1 MKETIN
7 GMKKTIETLQQNQSI
22 IEAIKNIKVEI
33 ANEEQGNKQSYES
46 EIKRKMDEDLSDSDQ
61 EFHGFIDS
69 ETNSYHPNGSDID
82 PFEQSINEL
91 EMKQLLMERRL
102 TKMITPTIHI
112 PKKVF
117 HNFAPNLC

>member
-22 IEAIKNIKVEI
+22 IEAVRNIKVEI

-69 ETNSYHPNGSDID
+69 ETNSYHSNESDID
-82 PFEQSINEL
+82 PFKQLIIEL
-91 EMKQLLMERRL
+91 EEKQLLMERRL
-102 TKMITPTIHI
+102 IKMITIHI

-117 HNFAPNLC
+117 HNFAPN

>member
-22 IEAIKNIKVEI
+22 IEAVRNIKVEI

-69 ETNSYHPNGSDID
+69 ETNSYHSNESDID
-82 PFEQSINEL
+82 PFKQLIIEL
-91 EMKQLLMERRL
+91 EEKQLLMERRL
-102 TKMITPTIHI
+102 IKMITIHI